1 MSMWVRRDGAG
12 KIEGAAFEHLAGFDE
27 ELPDNNAELRA
38 FMDNTLPQP
47 TTAKEGADALIERR
61 ARALDR
67 KGTVEAQLAAI
78 NLRMGV

>member
-38 FMDNTLPQP
+38 FMDNTFPQP
-47 TTAKEGADALIERR
+47 TTGLDSGKALIERR
-61 ARALDR
+61 ARALER
-67 KGTVEAQLAAI
+67 KGDQLGAVL
-78 NLRMGV
+78 LRTGG